1 VSVRGL
7 RQTPE
12 DADIH
17 RVDDL
22 ISVRRWRRYGADRL
36 YVTQECGAPVGSI
49 DLQSG
54 EVVVAEPGF
63 EDDVRRAA
71 QEYLRADVAELVLP
85 ARPHALAE
93 QADTRQVEAALEE
106 WLGTTGGPEDGPR
119 AERASTVGDRLDRL
133 IEEGWQ
139 TVHDVPLGRQG
150 SLVEHLLIGPGGLFT
165 VTERRHRGQV
175 VRARGRAM
183 HVDGRPVAY
192 LRDARLEAARVADRL
207 AGPQGS
213 WVVAPARRLASAQ
226 QSALML
232 REGPRRPSHACE
244 TGDWSHVD
252 VYLTKTLDYRMLLLP
267 GSAYQPELMR
277 WVAERGSTVVAVGAD
292 VEGAAAAVRYP
303 GDDVDD
309 VRLLTETTVAELVAA
324 RWWAAS

>member
-1 VSVRGL
+1 MPG
-7 RQTPE
+7 
-12 DADIH
+12 
-17 RVDDL
+17 VDDL

-85 ARPHALAE
+85 ARPHVQVDQAE
-93 QADTRQVEAALEE
+93 TRRVEAALEA
-106 WLGTTGGPEDGPR
+106 WLGTTDGAEGGPR
-119 AERASTVGDRLDRL
+119 AERGSTVGDRLDRL

-165 VTERRHRGQV
+165 LTERRHRGQV
-175 VRARGRAM
+175 LRARGRAM

-207 AGPQGS
+207 AAAGCAQIHVRAVLVLQGELDIEVATGPDDPL
-213 WVVAPARRLASAQ
+213 VLARHEVPAVFRRLRPVLDERTVLALAKVARR
-226 QSALML
+226 
-232 REGPRRPSHACE
+232 RG
-244 TGDWSHVD
+244 TWS
-252 VYLTKTLDYRMLLLP
+252 P
-267 GSAYQPELMR
+267 
-277 WVAERGSTVVAVGAD
+277 
-292 VEGAAAAVRYP
+292 
-303 GDDVDD
+303 
-309 VRLLTETTVAELVAA
+309 
-324 RWWAAS
+324 